1 MRKITINISNKDY
14 ELWLNRD
21 NIKWLERNGYVYEN
35 SYNMPITYYDLLWT
49 VGFIN
54 NYSNLSPDEV
64 LELRD
69 KYREEGGD
77 PSEVT
82 KFMTDEYLSFIN
94 ALADTKSVTK
104 KAKITEV

>member
-35 SYNMPITYYDLLWT
+35 SFNMPITSYDLLWT
-49 VGFIN
+49 VGFLH
-54 NYSNLSPDEV
+54 NYSNLSPNEV

-69 KYREEGGD
+69 KYKAEGGD

-82 KFMTDEYLSFIN
+82 KFMADEYLSFIN
-94 ALADTKSVTK
+94 ALADTKSVTR